1 MLTAVVMVMLIQS
14 TFASLTL
21 GDPTEPPDDP
31 VHLDYF
37 IPKECMDKYHKA
49 FSIFK
54 D

>member
-1 MLTAVVMVMLIQS
+1 MLTKIIMVMLIQS
-14 TFASLTL
+14 TFASFI
-21 GDPTEPPDDP
+21 DPNEPPDDP